1 MSFFDDLL
9 DSFAGQGSTRS
20 SGFGSSEVSDSDVPS
35 GSGGINRERYT
46 YGELRRQPII
56 PELMRGITNAGVRRL
71 AQEAN
76 DRCRRTPFV
85 MRRIDGEYCFKGL
98 HVGPIIALPS
108 AADYRR
114 HFGTGTITAAMIR
127 DYNYALI
134 RSAIARECGITDRE
148 AALAIGNQLDCAP
161 HEDISGTM
169 FLVPNWAHKWFR
181 HDGYVSR
188 LLATLNN

>member
-1 MSFFDDLL
+1 MSFFDELL
-9 DSFAGQGSTRS
+9 NTFS
-20 SGFGSSEVSDSDVPS
+20 SLSSSFGSGGEVSDSDVPS
-35 GSGGINRERYT
+35 GSGGINREGYT
-46 YGELRRQPII
+46 YGQLRRQPII
-56 PELMRGITNAGVRRL
+56 PELMHTITNPGVRRI

-76 DRCRRTPFV
+76 DRCRRSPFV

-114 HFGTGTITAAMIR
+114 HFGAGTITAAMIR

-134 RSAIARECGITDRE
+134 RNAIAHECGITERE

-161 HEDISGTM
+161 HEDISGTI

-188 LLATLNN
+188 LLATLN

>member
-1 MSFFDDLL
+1 
-9 DSFAGQGSTRS
+9 
-20 SGFGSSEVSDSDVPS
+20 
-35 GSGGINRERYT
+35 
-46 YGELRRQPII
+46 
-56 PELMRGITNAGVRRL
+56 
-71 AQEAN
+71 
-76 DRCRRTPFV
+76 

-114 HFGTGTITAAMIR
+114 HFGAGTITAAMIR

-134 RSAIARECGITDRE
+134 RYAIAHECGITERE

-188 LLATLNN
+188 LLATIN